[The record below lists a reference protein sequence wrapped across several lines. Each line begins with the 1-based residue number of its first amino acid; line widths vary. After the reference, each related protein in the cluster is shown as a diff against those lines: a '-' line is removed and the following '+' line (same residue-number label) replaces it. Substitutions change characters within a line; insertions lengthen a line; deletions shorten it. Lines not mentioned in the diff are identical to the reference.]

1 MVVNILNT
9 HSTLRAGP
17 LLGFFRICSRRWFG
31 RDLHRRKWRRISPTT
46 CGRRSRESS
55 SCYWR
60 RLAGRPSPTTT
71 TAVGD
76 RTRCTGTEQF
86 HQRRRFGREV
96 RRKTSARCFAS
107 TVWYICRS
115 FHLRVFTIYGRYRNS
130 EYSNIVIFTR
140 FERLILRLKIILN
153 FFSILS

>member
-1 MVVNILNT
+1 MRNDYNSRRCFKYT

-17 LLGFFRICSRRWFG
+17 WLGFFRICSRRWFG
-31 RDLHRRKWRRISPTT
+31 RDLHRLRWRRISPTT
-46 CGRRSRESS
+46 GDRRPRESS

-60 RLAGRPSPTTT
+60 RLAGHPSPTTT

-86 HQRRRFGREV
+86 RQRRRSGREV
-96 RRKTSARCFAS
+96 RRKISARCFAS

-115 FHLRVFTIYGRYRNS
+115 FHLRVFTIYGRCRNS
-130 EYSNIVIFTR
+130 EYR
-140 FERLILRLKIILN
+140 
-153 FFSILS
+153 